1 MRRNYTTKLS
11 ATGWMK
17 SQLLRS
23 RRESLTAA
31 EIFDLIKSAESLERE
46 NIQFAYVCGA
56 EDVQDANLYGYERR
70 FSPQYYKET
79 YGGGEPNCG
88 PIDPNIKSTTI
99 FDPATGKTYT
109 PETYKGGEQ

>member
-1 MRRNYTTKLS
+1 MKIAFFTRLS

-31 EIFDLIKSAESLERE
+31 EIFDLIKSAEMLEKD
-46 NIQFAYVCGA
+46 NILYAYTCGA

-70 FSPQYYKET
+70 FAPEYYR
-79 YGGGEPNCG
+79 
-88 PIDPNIKSTTI
+88 
-99 FDPATGKTYT
+99 
-109 PETYKGGEQ
+109 ETYKGGEQ